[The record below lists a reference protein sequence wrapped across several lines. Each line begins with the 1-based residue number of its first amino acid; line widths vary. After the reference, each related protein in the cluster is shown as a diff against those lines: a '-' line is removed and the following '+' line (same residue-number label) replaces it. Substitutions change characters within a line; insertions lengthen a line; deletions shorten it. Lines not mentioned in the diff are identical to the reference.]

1 MNADYYMYSF
11 INYDKLFLNF
21 RHVLTRLM
29 WELKRVI
36 DDSEV
41 MKEDDSLWT
50 PADRV
55 V

>member
-1 MNADYYMYSF
+1 
-11 INYDKLFLNF
+11 
-21 RHVLTRLM
+21 M

-55 V
+55 VWQVSKIS